1 MSVRFE
7 DERLRERIHEKSQNG
22 KYVKHDKN
30 GIQNREFN
38 KMYSKESKIQKILLS
53 CEVKEL

>member
-30 GIQNREFN
+30 GMI
-38 KMYSKESKIQKILLS
+38 K
-53 CEVKEL
+53 